1 MRALVGYELV
11 ADASRD
17 CAAAFAAFS
26 TALNE
31 LVPVVAPVVAS

>member
-1 MRALVGYELV
+1 VRALVGYELV